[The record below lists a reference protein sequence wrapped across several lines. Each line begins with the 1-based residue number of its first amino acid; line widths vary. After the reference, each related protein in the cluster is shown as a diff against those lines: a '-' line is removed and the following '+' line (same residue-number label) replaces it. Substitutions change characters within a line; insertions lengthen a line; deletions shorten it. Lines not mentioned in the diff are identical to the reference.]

1 MNAAATLTNGGANG
15 GIDILDRGGGKHV
28 IEPTLWDLL
37 ERRVATSPDHLC
49 MVDERGVR
57 RSFADLADEATQ
69 VAAGLHELGV
79 RPGQV
84 VAWQLPTWIE
94 TAVVFTALSRL
105 DIVQV
110 PLLPIY
116 RAREVEHALRTTN
129 AEFLIMGASS
139 SDHHVGVARPI
150 VIDRHSLPRA
160 DTTQLPPPPTDAHA
174 VRWIFHTS
182 GTTATPKGA
191 RHTDASIIA
200 ASASYTEAIGLTDDD
215 RLPLAFPVAHIGGL
229 IVHCCSYLAGSASI
243 FVERF
248 EPASVI
254 EVLAREHVTL
264 PGPSQVFHLAYMDA
278 QRRQPQQRLFPHA
291 RGYTNGGA
299 AKNPELHFQLKE
311 LMGVG
316 LYSNYGLTECPLAL
330 CTPLSA
336 PDDKRATTEGRPVR
350 GMQMRIVDADEH
362 DVVAGG
368 VGELRLKGPLLF
380 AGYVDASLDADA
392 FDARGFFRTGD
403 LARQDDEGYVQIVG
417 RLKDIIIRKGE
428 NISAKEVED
437 LLFEHPAVREVAVV
451 GVPDPVSGERCCA
464 IIVAADP
471 SQPLPVERLTA
482 YLRDAGLMIQKIP
495 EQWIAL
501 DALPRNQVGKVLK
514 NELRTH
520 VIAQG

>member
-1 MNAAATLTNGGANG
+1 MNGAAIPTNGGANG
-15 GIDILDRGGGKHV
+15 GIDILARGGGHSV
-28 IEPTLWDLL
+28 TEPTLWELL
-37 ERRVATSPDHLC
+37 ERRVAMTPDHLC

-57 RSFADLADEATQ
+57 VSFAQLATDAAE
-69 VAAGLHELGV
+69 VAAGLYELGV

-94 TAVVFTALSRL
+94 TVVVFTALSRL
-105 DIVQV
+105 DVVQV

-116 RAREVEHALRTTN
+116 RAREVEHALRTTD
-129 AEFLIMGASS
+129 AQYVIVTAASA
-139 SDHHVGVARPI
+139 DRAAGTARTI
-150 VIDRHSLPRA
+150 VIDRDSLPRA
-160 DTTQLPPPPTDAHA
+160 GAAQLPAPRTDAHA

-182 GTTATPKGA
+182 GTTANPKGA

-200 ASASYTEAIGLTDDD
+200 AAASYTEAIGLDERD
-215 RLPLAFPVAHIGGL
+215 RLPMVFPVAHIGGV
-229 IVHCCSYLAGSASI
+229 IVHCCSYLSGSANI

-254 EVLAREHVTL
+254 DVLVREHVTL

-278 QRRQPQQRLFPHA
+278 QRRRPQQRLFPDA

-299 AKNPELHFQLKE
+299 AKNPELHYQLKE

-330 CTPLSA
+330 CMPLSA

-350 GMQMRIVDADEH
+350 GMQIRIVDAEEH
-362 DVVAGG
+362 DVATGG

-380 AGYVDASLDADA
+380 SGYVDASLDADA
-392 FDARGFFRTGD
+392 FDDQGFFRTGD
-403 LARQDDEGYVQIVG
+403 LGRQDHDGYIQIVG

-428 NISAKEVED
+428 NISAKELED

-451 GVPDPVSGERCCA
+451 GVPDPLTGERCCA
-464 IIVAADP
+464 VIVPADP
-471 SQPLPVERLTA
+471 SQPLSVESLTA

-495 EQWIAL
+495 EQWIELA
-501 DALPRNQVGKVLK
+501 ALPRNQVGKVLK
-514 NELRTH
+514 TELRAH